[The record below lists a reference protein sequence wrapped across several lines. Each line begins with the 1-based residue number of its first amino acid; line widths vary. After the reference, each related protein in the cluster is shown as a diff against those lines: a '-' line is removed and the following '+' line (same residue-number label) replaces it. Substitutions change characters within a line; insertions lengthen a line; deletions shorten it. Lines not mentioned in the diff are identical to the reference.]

1 VPESISSVSGRTKRK
16 FVPAQTKYVRTPRE
30 ARPDLMV
37 AGKVWTPRVKLSRE
51 FLVSEQSI
59 YRLGLATLFVAGVIH
74 HCRDE
79 LVSAL
84 MNNSLRR
91 ISGRKSNI

>member
-1 VPESISSVSGRTKRK
+1 MSESISSVSGRAKRK
-16 FVPAQTKYVRTPRE
+16 PVPAQTRYVRTPRE

-37 AGKVWTPRVKLSRE
+37 DGKTWTPRVKLSRE
-51 FLVSEQSI
+51 FLVSEQAI
-59 YRLGLATLFVAGVIH
+59 YRLGLEALFIAGVIH
-74 HCRDE
+74 HRRDQ

-84 MNNSLRR
+84 MNNSLKR